1 MGYYE
6 DLGNGK
12 IKLIVSVGTGV
23 HRKRSS
29 KNVDIPG
36 GRKRERDREI
46 QRLLDEF
53 EQSVITKEKVF
64 GIVPT
69 MQEFYDKWSEIKED
83 SLSQN
88 SRDAHAYLSIRIL
101 DRFGDKRLSK
111 ITPMEIESFYA
122 DLRKEISPA
131 TNKLL
136 SDRTILDHHS
146 MLGRLFNAA
155 LDWDIIDKSPMRT
168 VRRPKVSKKEQAVY
182 NEKEV
187 QEIFRLLEDEPCIKT
202 KGIILLA
209 LTCALRR
216 SEIAGLD
223 IDDVDIDKSTIRISK
238 AYVKTQTGPILKS
251 TKSDKVSYIEAPG
264 FVMEH
269 LKALIRDSKEAQLF
283 WGVTGEDA
291 RALFRQYGGSR
302 IYPDSPGGIWT
313 RWRKKHNLRSVSLH
327 GLRHTAAS
335 ILISK
340 GVDVANVSRHLTHS
354 KVSTTL
360 DLYTKAIQKEGIVSG
375 VFTDIYEM
383 KKTV

>member
-136 SDRTILDHHS
+136 RPTI
-146 MLGRLFNAA
+146 
-155 LDWDIIDKSPMRT
+155 
-168 VRRPKVSKKEQAVY
+168 
-182 NEKEV
+182 
-187 QEIFRLLEDEPCIKT
+187 
-202 KGIILLA
+202 
-209 LTCALRR
+209 
-216 SEIAGLD
+216 
-223 IDDVDIDKSTIRISK
+223 
-238 AYVKTQTGPILKS
+238 
-251 TKSDKVSYIEAPG
+251 
-264 FVMEH
+264 
-269 LKALIRDSKEAQLF
+269 
-283 WGVTGEDA
+283 
-291 RALFRQYGGSR
+291 
-302 IYPDSPGGIWT
+302 
-313 RWRKKHNLRSVSLH
+313 
-327 GLRHTAAS
+327 
-335 ILISK
+335 
-340 GVDVANVSRHLTHS
+340 
-354 KVSTTL
+354 
-360 DLYTKAIQKEGIVSG
+360 
-375 VFTDIYEM
+375 
-383 KKTV
+383 